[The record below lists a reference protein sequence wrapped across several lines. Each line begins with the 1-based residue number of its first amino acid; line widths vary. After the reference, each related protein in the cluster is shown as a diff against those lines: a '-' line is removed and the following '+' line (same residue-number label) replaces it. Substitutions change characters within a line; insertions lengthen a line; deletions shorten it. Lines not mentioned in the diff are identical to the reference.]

1 MKNKK
6 STQHIFMAFRM
17 LDIPSGF
24 HPHLVGS
31 TQLEATFNAEFPKM
45 SLDTQFLKALYTLL
59 MLP

>member
-1 MKNKK
+1 
-6 STQHIFMAFRM
+6 MAFRM

-31 TQLEATFNAEFPKM
+31 TQLEATVNAEFLKI
-45 SLDTQFLKALYTLL
+45 SLYTQFLKALYSLL